1 MITAIAPFNKSKI
14 KVKIAANLFPVL
26 RTFVAPIFPDPILR
40 KFPSPIILDIIIPKG
55 MEPIKYANKI
65 TKKIFIKPS
74 SNAGII
80 SYEPLVLKQSFLS
93 LDPALFFHRMEYFL
107 ILNSVLFYPK

>member
-65 TKKIFIKPS
+65 TKKYS
-74 SNAGII
+74 SN
-80 SYEPLVLKQSFLS
+80 
-93 LDPALFFHRMEYFL
+93 L
-107 ILNSVLFYPK
+107 ILMLVSSAMNLLS

>member
-40 KFPSPIILDIIIPKG
+40 K
-55 MEPIKYANKI
+55 
-65 TKKIFIKPS
+65 
-74 SNAGII
+74 
-80 SYEPLVLKQSFLS
+80 
-93 LDPALFFHRMEYFL
+93 
-107 ILNSVLFYPK
+107 